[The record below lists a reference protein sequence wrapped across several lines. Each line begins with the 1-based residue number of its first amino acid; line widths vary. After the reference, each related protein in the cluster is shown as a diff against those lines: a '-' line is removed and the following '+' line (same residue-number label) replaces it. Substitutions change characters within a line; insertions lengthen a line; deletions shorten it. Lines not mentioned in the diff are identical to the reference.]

1 MLVTLWTGRKP
12 TKRTFEL
19 LCFHFLGLLG
29 DEELLRRIERLE
41 RRELPR

>member
-1 MLVTLWTGRKP
+1 MSSTDHASPFDPWLSGDPQV
-12 TKRTFEL
+12 
-19 LCFHFLGLLG
+19 LGLLG